1 MPRFFAEPENISEN
15 NIIIRGSDVNHIKNV
30 LRMQTG
36 DTLELCDGRGTD
48 YSCVIETIDREE
60 ITLGITSSQRSSTE
74 LPKRI
79 YLFQGLPKSDKM
91 ELIIQKAVE
100 LGVYEII
107 PTVTKRCIVK
117 IDAKKEDKK
126 TARWQGISEAAA
138 KQSGRGI
145 IPTVKSPM
153 SFKDALEYAATLDTA
168 IIPYEKAEGMEK
180 TRAVLSS
187 LSDKKTVAVFI
198 GPEGGFDEGEISDAM
213 DKRII
218 PVTLGRRILRTET
231 AGLTILSVL
240 MMNFEE

>member
-126 TARWQGISEAAA
+126 TARWQGA
-138 KQSGRGI
+138 
-145 IPTVKSPM
+145 
-153 SFKDALEYAATLDTA
+153 
-168 IIPYEKAEGMEK
+168 
-180 TRAVLSS
+180 
-187 LSDKKTVAVFI
+187 
-198 GPEGGFDEGEISDAM
+198 
-213 DKRII
+213 
-218 PVTLGRRILRTET
+218 
-231 AGLTILSVL
+231 
-240 MMNFEE
+240 